1 MPTPDPPPTL
11 IVWTV
16 AVVVPAAAL
25 AWALYLARQV
35 LVLIYVSVLLA
46 IGFSPLVRLIERQSV
61 LQVGTRVPRWLAIL
75 IVYLAI
81 LGVLAAIAFV
91 VVPPFV
97 TQARE
102 FARHVPE
109 LVDRAE
115 RWSVVLGFLSERVP
129 WGQIVQQARGG
140 GDVAGTVV
148 STFWGLFGGML
159 GVVSVVIL
167 PFYLLIDPDSV
178 FPAIVGLFPAERRAR
193 LNA

>member
-1 MPTPDPPPTL
+1 MPTPDTPRTL

-16 AVVVPAAAL
+16 VVVVVA

-81 LGVLAAIAFV
+81 LGVLTAIAFV

-102 FARHVPE
+102 FARHLPE
-109 LVDRAE
+109 LVDRAQ
-115 RWSVVLGFLSERVP
+115 RWIVAHGLLHERVT
-129 WGQIVQQARGG
+129 WGQIV
-140 GDVAGTVV
+140 
-148 STFWGLFGGML
+148 
-159 GVVSVVIL
+159 
-167 PFYLLIDPDSV
+167 
-178 FPAIVGLFPAERRAR
+178 
-193 LNA
+193 